1 MDIPKTKQS
10 KNTTALSLTP
20 PIRIPSSNDPERLTA
35 PQSAAEIVE
44 NTFNQ
49 RPNSIEFSPRYQEWL
64 LARARNKGTNTQPTN
79 AAQTPPQIDEEGEF
93 FFEMDDLE
101 EMEAT
106 V

>member
-1 MDIPKTKQS
+1 MDIPKKKQS

-20 PIRIPSSNDPERLTA
+20 PIRIPSSNDPARLTA
-35 PQSAAEIVE
+35 PQSAAEIAE

-64 LARARNKGTNTQPTN
+64 LRVKNKGTNTQQTN